1 MIEAKGLSSD
11 IAVIKNDPLR
21 MEVAVIL
28 RNAIINGFLKPG
40 TPLVEVMLA
49 EKLGVSRAPV
59 REGILLLES
68 EGLIETV
75 AYKGKRVR
83 PLTAKNIE
91 EIYSLREQF
100 ELFAVSRIIKA
111 GTDVS
116 ELRGHCEAMR
126 KAAKAKDLAALNS
139 ADEGFHRDIIRLSD
153 HSLLLSQWNNV
164 YLRVRQVMA
173 LRNSANSDLGIVA
186 STHAPIV
193 EALEARDFARAS
205 ELLSQ
210 HIRSAADL
218 EVPGLEQIQ

>member
-1 MIEAKGLSSD
+1 MFDAKGLSRD
-11 IAVIKNDPLR
+11 IALIKNDPLR

-28 RNAIINGFLKPG
+28 RNAIINGVLKPG
-40 TPLVEVMLA
+40 TPLVEVTLA

-83 PLTAKNIE
+83 PLTARNIE

-111 GTDVS
+111 STDVS
-116 ELRGHCEAMR
+116 ELRGHCATMR
-126 KAAKAKDLAALNS
+126 AAAKAKDLAALNT
-139 ADEGFHRDIIRLSD
+139 ADEAFHRDIIRLSD

-186 STHAPIV
+186 KAHAPIV
-193 EALEARDFARAS
+193 EALESRDFARAS
-205 ELLSQ
+205 ELLSK

-218 EVPGLEQIQ
+218 ELPRIDQIQ